1 MPREWDTPVRG
12 PWNPLIKDL
21 LAGIDR
27 HEALYRTTGRGWHAR
42 SAAQLRVY
50 VAELKGWIHAEEAK
64 TASQPSS

>member
-1 MPREWDTPVRG
+1 MPREWNTPVRAS
-12 PWNPLIKDL
+12 WNPLIKEL

-27 HEALYRTTGRGWHAR
+27 HEALYRATGRGWHAR

-64 TASQPSS
+64 LASQPTS